1 MLARNGMQ
9 NTQNSGS
16 VQHTIVL
23 NGLTA
28 PQTVARVD
36 SDQIRS
42 WRVTLGAPVFSNFG
56 ALLVP
61 AGFIANAEVLP
72 LVTWQGTAPGSQG
85 PTAEITWGTDKATFR
100 ANVDW
105 ASGCSFV
112 ITASFVQVR
121 NDPLNIGGSLGGVI
135 TFPAQI
141 GPAESLSPPSAPPT
155 LTKRFGTLGPAAIGS
170 VGIPAYARRFWIR
183 RETAPTPAEN
193 CEVSITNAFATE
205 FYMFDQVGPGG
216 IPTNAT
222 MVFSQPVQIPGAA
235 GPNARLTYRNGPGA
249 VGIVQPVAV
258 FELDL
263 G

>member
-1 MLARNGMQ
+1 MLRNGLKS
-9 NTQNSGS
+9 TQNSGS
-16 VQHTIVL
+16 VSHTIVL

-36 SDQIRS
+36 SDQLRS

-61 AGFIANAEVLP
+61 GGFIANAELLP
-72 LVTWQGTAPGSQG
+72 LVVWQGTAPGPQG
-85 PTAEITWGTDKATFR
+85 PSAEITWGTDKATFR

-121 NDPLNIGGSLGGVI
+121 NDPLNIGGTLGGTV

-155 LTKRFGTLGPAAIGS
+155 LTKRFGTLGPGAIGS
-170 VGIPAYARRFWIR
+170 VGIPPYARRFWIE
-183 RETAPTPAEN
+183 RESSPTPAETF
-193 CEVSITNAFATE
+193 ELTITNANASE
-205 FYMFDQVGPGG
+205 FYRFEQQGAGSTRLNGDYAFPWM
-216 IPTNAT
+216 
-222 MVFSQPVQIPGAA
+222 IPGAA

-249 VGIVQPVAV
+249 AGIVQPIAV